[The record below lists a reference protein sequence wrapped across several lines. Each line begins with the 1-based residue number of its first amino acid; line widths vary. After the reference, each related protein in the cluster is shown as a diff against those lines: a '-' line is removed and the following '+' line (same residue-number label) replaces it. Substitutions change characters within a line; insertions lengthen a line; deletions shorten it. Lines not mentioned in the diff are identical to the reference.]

1 MLRAMRASSI
11 LFHISRLMGSQV
23 YAYPEAATEGGC
35 RGGGDCPPNI
45 PVGGPH
51 PPIK

>member
-23 YAYPEAATEGGC
+23 YAYPEAATEGGEQ
-35 RGGGDCPPNI
+35 GGEI
-45 PVGGPH
+45 A
-51 PPIK
+51 PPIFQ